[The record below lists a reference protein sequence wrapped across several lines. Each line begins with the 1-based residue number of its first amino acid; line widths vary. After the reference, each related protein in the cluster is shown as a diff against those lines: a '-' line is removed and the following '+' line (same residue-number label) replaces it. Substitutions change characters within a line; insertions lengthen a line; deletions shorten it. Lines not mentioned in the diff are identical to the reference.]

1 VFKRA
6 LALFYLS
13 SPSLHKGGG
22 LRGWVNKY
30 LRGVRLINNLYI
42 LLDKAPTITYNH
54 TTQISTKGGEANGK
68 SSYYS

>member
-22 LRGWVNKY
+22 LRGWVNRY

-42 LLDKAPTITYNH
+42 LIDKMLIIA
-54 TTQISTKGGEANGK
+54 
-68 SSYYS
+68 